1 MREEEEGEEGWQRK
15 PVGWQPPPAPA
26 PPAAPTGWQLAES
39 IWAPRA
45 LRSDSGGLYETAGVQ
60 RRAARRDFDR
70 AVAERRLGTYIVSR
84 GANDGGNGDGDGGGG
99 GGGDGDGD
107 GYGDGDGGDG
117 GGGVASDAEEL
128 RKAYRKLAI
137 RYPEHLD
144 RHEESWGGYEQA
156 AMLTLLR
163 MLTVLT
169 LLTVLTTHRMVLCL
183 LCSLCLLCLLCSLCV
198 WRLRAGER
206 GGRRV
211 RRAHGPRGRGLR

>member
-1 MREEEEGEEGWQRK
+1 MPPPPPWEEWMREEEEEEGWRRK

-45 LRSDSGGLYETAGVQ
+45 LWSDSGGFYETAGVL
-60 RRAARRDFDR
+60 RRAARRDFNR

-84 GANDGGNGDGDGGGG
+84 GGDGGGDGGGGDGGGG
-99 GGGDGDGD
+99 GGGGGGDGGGDGD
-107 GYGDGDGGDG
+107 GDGDGGDG
-117 GGGVASDAEEL
+117 GGGGGGVVSDAEEL

-156 AMLTLLR
+156 TILTLVVR
-163 MLTVLT
+163 MLIFAW
-169 LLTVLTTHRMVLCL
+169 
-183 LCSLCLLCLLCSLCV
+183 S
-198 WRLRAGER
+198 A
-206 GGRRV
+206 
-211 RRAHGPRGRGLR
+211 